1 MLEWTVLV
9 ITLLGLGFLIVKAPQ
24 WLIPLL
30 GVSVALEI
38 SSTWY
43 PDLGFVGSLLGIV
56 SLARFVSVALI
67 LAALWRVI
75 ISEETRARLVRL
87 IRNPVAVIL
96 LIYLALGALSF
107 VYSADGGNTIKEVI
121 RLGVLFGV
129 FLGIV
134 LLIDEEHLLFPFHAV
149 HLTALALF
157 PLTLYEGIT
166 RNLLWQGENLVS
178 ASGVRVNATFVDP
191 NIFARF
197 IILGIVANLVL
208 QLFSS
213 SRWGKLL
220 YWLMLPLLLVQLVF
234 TGSRGGILTLGMI
247 LILALVFLPRKRVIL
262 GLMGICALGGAGAL
276 FLKPEIWDRML
287 LLTQGL
293 ASTSPERKYLLEV
306 GVAIFKDHPFLGTGL
321 GTFQAVFLQD
331 YSHLQTVP
339 DGATLSHT
347 TALTIA
353 AELGIVGLLVLGAF
367 WAVLLWG
374 LYDLHRHTKGA
385 FSIFS
390 YEYQRYIL
398 AAGYFLWAMTVFISS
413 QGEGRFFEDPIL
425 WLSCGGLAYLRAK
438 GRDWLA
444 MGIG

>member
-1 MLEWTVLV
+1 MLEWTALI
-9 ITLLGLGFLIVKAPQ
+9 ITLLGLGFLVVKAPQ

-56 SLARFVSVALI
+56 SLTRFVSVALI

-75 ISEETRARLVRL
+75 SRGETRARLIGL

-96 LIYLALGALSF
+96 LIYLAFGALSF
-107 VYSADGGNTIKEVI
+107 VYSADGGSTLKEVV

-129 FLGIV
+129 FLSMA
-134 LLIDEEHLLFPFHAV
+134 LLVDEDYLLFPFHAV
-149 HLTALALF
+149 HLAALALL

-166 RNLLWQGENLVS
+166 RNFIWHGENLIS
-178 ASGVRVNATFVDP
+178 TKYVRVNATFVDP

-197 IILGIVANLVL
+197 LILGIVANLVL

-213 SRWGKLL
+213 SRWGKYF
-220 YWLMLPLLLVQLVF
+220 YWLVLPLLLVQLVF
-234 TGSRGGILTLGMI
+234 TGSRGGILTLGLI
-247 LILALVFLPRKRVIL
+247 LVLALVLLPRKRVIL
-262 GLMGICALGGAGAL
+262 GLMGLCTLGGVATL
-276 FLKPEIWDRML
+276 FLKPEVWKRML
-287 LLTQGL
+287 LLTKGI
-293 ASTSPERKYLLEV
+293 AATSPERKDLIEA
-306 GVAIFKDHPFLGTGL
+306 GIAIFKDHPLLGTGL
-321 GTFQAVFLQD
+321 GTFQTVFLQD
-331 YSHLQTVP
+331 YSHLRTVP

-347 TALTIA
+347 TVLTIG
-353 AELGIVGLLVLGAF
+353 AELGVVGLLIVLVF
-367 WAVLLWG
+367 WVALLG
-374 LYDLHRHTKGA
+374 VLYDLHRHTKGS

-398 AAGYFLWAMTVFISS
+398 AAGYALWALAIFISS

-425 WLSCGGLAYLRAK
+425 WLSCGGLAYLNARVRAR
-438 GRDWLA
+438 GT
-444 MGIG
+444 G